1 MNSRIV
7 IESLVSLIIFS
18 LLVFLTFSLIT
29 DFRTTLLLIL
39 LLTTVGFIKTHF
51 FKKTHSR

>member
-7 IESLVSLIIFS
+7 IESLVLLII
-18 LLVFLTFSLIT
+18 FSLIT

>member
-7 IESLVSLIIFS
+7 IESLVLLIIFS
-18 LLVFLTFSLIT
+18 LLVFLIFSLIT